1 MAGFPFKRFLS
12 AWQRTSH
19 LDRAALLVA
28 VVYVLAGVA
37 RYLGAKPPLAGLLGF
52 LFFLA
57 CAYGGFRL
65 LKYLRDKLLW
75 SLRNRLI
82 VAYLFIAVVPILL
95 LVAMA
100 GITAYIVYAQ
110 LGGYLL
116 NEDLRE
122 YLGRMDG
129 LAGAVMEAAP
139 SSAAPVAGSRGAASV
154 SHDAVI
160 PLLALRAPDLPGL
173 ELDWDQGSDLLPADN
188 GARERRFSGLVR
200 AGGQVWLRS
209 VLGRRG
215 GEGLERVVC
224 VSVPLT
230 AEMLDRIAPQLGV
243 IQLTPLEPLGEGEP
257 PPRNE
262 LILKLGDRSYRGV
275 ARITTQNRKL
285 PLPANWLDV
294 EVTGLARLD
303 AKAMDM
309 SSSGR
314 SEMPILASFSLR
326 PSQVSKHLFA
336 SLGDLSDLPEV
347 ILLVIG
353 GLFLV
358 IVIAALAIGV
368 YMTRTITKT
377 VSEIYGATQ
386 LVQAGNFTYRVRIE
400 RKDQLGALAGAF
412 NQMTA
417 SVAAAIEHQ
426 RQRQRLENELT
437 IAHEVQSQLFPQSVP
452 RMAGIELTAICRAAR
467 TVSGDYYD
475 FIPLDGS
482 HIALVVADISGKGI
496 SAALLMASLQAA
508 LRSQLLLNESSE
520 ISTAKVVE
528 RLNLHLVRSTADDRF
543 ATLFFA
549 IYDNATRVLRYTNA
563 GHLPPLCIFGDQ
575 VKKLEE
581 GGTVIG
587 IFDDCEY
594 EQGSITIAP
603 GSLLLAYTDGVVEPE
618 NVYGE
623 EFGHRR
629 VIEEVLRHRQA
640 RISTI
645 AESLI
650 SAVEVW
656 AGSAEQPDDMTVVL
670 AGIS

>member
-28 VVYVLAGVA
+28 VVYVLAGVV

-65 LKYLRDKLLW
+65 LRYLRDKLLW

-95 LVAMA
+95 LLAMA

-116 NEDLRE
+116 NEDLRAF
-122 YLGRMDG
+122 LGRMDG

-139 SSAAPVAGSRGAASV
+139 SSVAPVSGSRRVAADSP
-154 SHDAVI
+154 DAII

-173 ELDWDQGSDLLPADN
+173 ELDWDKGSDLLPADS

-200 AGGQVWLRS
+200 AGGAVWLRS
-209 VLGRRG
+209 VLARRG
-215 GEGLERVVC
+215 GEGVERVVC

-257 PPRNE
+257 PRNE
-262 LILKLGDRSYRGV
+262 LILKLGDRTYRGSG
-275 ARITTQNRKL
+275 RITTQNRKL

-294 EVTGLARLD
+294 EVTGLTRLD
-303 AKAMDM
+303 AEAMDV
-309 SSSGR
+309 SRSGR

-336 SLGDLSDLPEV
+336 SLGGLSDLPEL

-358 IVIAALAIGV
+358 IVIAALAIGI

-386 LVQAGNFTYRVRIE
+386 LVEAGNFTYRVRIE
-400 RKDQLGALAGAF
+400 RKDQLGALAAAF

-482 HIALVVADISGKGI
+482 HIAMVVADISGKGI

-508 LRSQLLLNESSE
+508 LRSQLLLNASAE

-549 IYDNATRVLRYTNA
+549 IYDNATRILRYTNA
-563 GHLPPLCIFGDQ
+563 GHLPPLCFFGGQ

-656 AGSAEQPDDMTVVL
+656 AGSSEQPDDMTVIL